1 MQPLRPSF
9 ETLAPQAPQD
19 EVRFQNASSDTIIAT
34 DQMTTAQ
41 SADQIVAVKKSTGR
55 NERKAR
61 VFARQPGWTLANAN
75 AFHVAYSGQPNTALM
90 TFTSTI
96 PIKIGPSDPALPTVS
111 NATMLTQSLANGS
124 CCRRATLAHWLWLKL
139 SGPLFRWKTAS

>member
-1 MQPLRPSF
+1 
-9 ETLAPQAPQD
+9 
-19 EVRFQNASSDTIIAT
+19 
-34 DQMTTAQ
+34 MTTAQ
-41 SADQIVAVKKSTGR
+41 SADQIVPVKKSTGR

-61 VFARQPGWTLANAN
+61 VFARLPGWTLANAN

-111 NATMLTQSLANGS
+111 NATNPNAKPSEWKVLSPRDVGSLAVVKAQPAVIPLEDCLLIGGGRIKN
-124 CCRRATLAHWLWLKL
+124 CTLTKSWTKSWWGQRVP
-139 SGPLFRWKTAS
+139 SPWP